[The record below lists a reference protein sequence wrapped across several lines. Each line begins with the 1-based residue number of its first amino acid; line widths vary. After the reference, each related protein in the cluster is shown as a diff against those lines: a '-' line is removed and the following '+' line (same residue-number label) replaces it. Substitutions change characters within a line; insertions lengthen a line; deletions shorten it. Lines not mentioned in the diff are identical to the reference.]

1 MRRALRIGVAA
12 LSLAAACV
20 PAGASTDNAPA
31 DRSVIT
37 EQEIAAS
44 KANDAYGVVRAL
56 RPNWL
61 LPATGA
67 SSRDEVQVYVEGS
80 KAGSTAVLQ
89 RYDANT
95 IRELRWLNGSDAT
108 TRYGTG
114 NGSGAIL
121 VFLKR

>member
-1 MRRALRIGVAA
+1 MRRSLLLGLAA
-12 LSLAAACV
+12 LAFTAACV
-20 PAGASTDNAPA
+20 PAGASTDNGPA
-31 DRSVIT
+31 DRSVIS

-44 KANDAYGVVRAL
+44 KANDGYSVVRAL

-95 IRELRWLNGSDAT
+95 IRELRWLNGTDAT

-114 NGSGAIL
+114 NGAGAIL